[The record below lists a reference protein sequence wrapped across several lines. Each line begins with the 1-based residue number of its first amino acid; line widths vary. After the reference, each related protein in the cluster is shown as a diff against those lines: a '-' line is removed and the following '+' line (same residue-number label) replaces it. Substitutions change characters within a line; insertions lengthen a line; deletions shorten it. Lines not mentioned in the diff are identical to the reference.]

1 MNPKTFSI
9 EIEETLSRTVEVE
22 ANSAEEAISKL
33 KKSYQNQEIVLSSE
47 DYVTTEFK
55 EIEP

>member
-33 KKSYQNQEIVLSSE
+33 KKSYQNQEIILSSE
-47 DYVTTEFK
+47 DYVMTEFK
-55 EIEP
+55 ELD